1 MTSRF
6 EILNNGHRAM
16 TPLAHWYAIIDNDVI
31 LDIQN
36 KVIHEILHNRSCLI
50 KWAPMHEQVTM
61 FQKLLSHIFE
71 QYANV
76 QDDGYISDEDIEEYL
91 ETFMPRPRIIP
102 TDVQG
107 PVQPQQPE
115 VAQVQPHRNT
125 EQRLEQGLHQ
135 IRRVL
140 FPSEIE
146 PEDEPM
152 PLDGINL
159 NDESVYIPNDSPE
172 WLDEPSP
179 DRHLCIHD
187 EHQDRCEH
195 FRAPP
200 HLDPTV
206 TYDNP
211 SGFMSLQ
218 DLEDMNILA
227 DIESSVVM
235 MSFQTSSNEHL

>member
-6 EILNNGHRAM
+6 EIRNNVHRAM

-36 KVIHEILHNRSCLI
+36 KVIHKILHNRTCLI
-50 KWAPMHEQVTM
+50 KWAPMHDQVTM
-61 FQKLLSHIFE
+61 LQKLLSHIFE
-71 QYANV
+71 QYADI
-76 QDDGYISDEDIEEYL
+76 QDDGYISDKDIEEYP
-91 ETFMPRPRIIP
+91 ETFMPRLHIMP
-102 TDVQG
+102 TNVQG
-107 PVQPQQPE
+107 PVQPQQLE
-115 VAQVQPHRNT
+115 VVQVQPHCNT
-125 EQRLEQGLHQ
+125 EQRLEQGLCQ

-140 FPSEIE
+140 IPSEIE

-152 PLDGINL
+152 PLDGIIL
-159 NDESVYIPNDSPE
+159 NDESVYIPNDSAE
-172 WLDEPSP
+172 WLNEPSP
-179 DRHLCIHD
+179 DRHLCIHN

-200 HLDPTV
+200 RLNPTV

-218 DLEDMNILA
+218 DLEDINILA
-227 DIESSVVM
+227 DI
-235 MSFQTSSNEHL
+235 

>member
-1 MTSRF
+1 M
-6 EILNNGHRAM
+6 L
-16 TPLAHWYAIIDNDVI
+16 
-31 LDIQN
+31 
-36 KVIHEILHNRSCLI
+36 
-50 KWAPMHEQVTM
+50 
-61 FQKLLSHIFE
+61 QKLLSHIFK
-71 QYANV
+71 QYADI
-76 QDDGYISDEDIEEYL
+76 QDDGYISDKDIEEYP
-91 ETFMPRPRIIP
+91 ETFMPRPRIMP
-102 TDVQG
+102 MDVQR

-115 VAQVQPHRNT
+115 VAQVQPHCNT
-125 EQRLEQGLHQ
+125 EQRLEQGLRQ

-152 PLDGINL
+152 PL
-159 NDESVYIPNDSPE
+159 ESVYILNDSLE
-172 WLDEPSP
+172 WLNKPSP
-179 DRHLCIHD
+179 DRHLCIHN

-200 HLDPTV
+200 LPEPTV

-227 DIESSVVM
+227 DIEFSSDD
-235 MSFQTSSNEHL
+235 ELPDLI

>member
-6 EILNNGHRAM
+6 EIWNNVHRAM
-16 TPLAHWYAIIDNDVI
+16 TPLAHWYALIDNDVI

-36 KVIHEILHNRSCLI
+36 KVIHEVLHDRSCLI

-61 FQKLLSHIFE
+61 LQKLLSHIFE
-71 QYANV
+71 QYADI
-76 QDDGYISDEDIEEYL
+76 QDDSYISDKDIEEYT
-91 ETFMPRPRIIP
+91 ETFMSRPRIMP
-102 TDVQG
+102 MSVQG
-107 PVQPQQPE
+107 PVRPQQLEIAHVP
-115 VAQVQPHRNT
+115 PHHNT
-125 EQRLEQGLHQ
+125 EQRLEQGLRQ

-152 PLDGINL
+152 PLDGIGL
-159 NDESVYIPNDSPE
+159 DDESVYIPNDSLD

-179 DRHLCIHD
+179 DRHLCIHN
-187 EHQDRCEH
+187 EHQNGCEH
-195 FRAPP
+195 FRAPSRP
-200 HLDPTV
+200 GPVV
-206 TYDNP
+206 TYDNS

-227 DIESSVVM
+227 DIKFSSDD
-235 MSFQTSSNEHL
+235 ELPDLI

>member
-6 EILNNGHRAM
+6 EIWNNVHRAM
-16 TPLAHWYAIIDNDVI
+16 TPLAHWYALIDNDAI

-36 KVIHEILHNRSCLI
+36 KATHKVLHNRSCHI

-61 FQKLLSHIFE
+61 LQKLLSHIFE
-71 QYANV
+71 QYADV
-76 QDDGYISDEDIEEYL
+76 HVP
-91 ETFMPRPRIIP
+91 PR
-102 TDVQG
+102 
-107 PVQPQQPE
+107 
-115 VAQVQPHRNT
+115 HNT
-125 EQRLEQGLHQ
+125 EQRLEQGLCQ

-146 PEDEPM
+146 PEDELM
-152 PLDGINL
+152 PLDGIGL
-159 NDESVYIPNDSPE
+159 EDESVYIPNDSPD
-172 WLDEPSP
+172 WLNEPSP

-187 EHQDRCEH
+187 EHQDGCDH

-200 HLDPTV
+200 RLDPTV

-211 SGFMSLQ
+211 SSFMSLQ

-227 DIESSVVM
+227 DIEFSSDD
-235 MSFQTSSNEHL
+235 ELPDLI